1 MSSGTL
7 YKFHVA
13 AENRHGVGPESQA
26 VTTRTL
32 EEGKMEWRKQIINYR
47 TIVSLLLGLFVS
59 RRFTQ
64 ERKTVL

>member
-1 MSSGTL
+1 
-7 YKFHVA
+7 VA
-13 AENRHGVGPESQA
+13 AENRHGVGPEIQA